1 MDRTTQVEKAK
12 QEYSGYS
19 HDELQAELFDLG
31 FDICNCQKKINSDAE
46 SAELC
51 ENAWQLE
58 DKKKAIQE
66 LLVA

>member
-12 QEYSGYS
+12 QEYSSYS

-31 FDICNCQKKINSDAE
+31 FDICTCQKKINSDTE
-46 SAELC
+46 SSHLC
-51 ENAWQLE
+51 EKAWQLE

-66 LLVA
+66 LLAA